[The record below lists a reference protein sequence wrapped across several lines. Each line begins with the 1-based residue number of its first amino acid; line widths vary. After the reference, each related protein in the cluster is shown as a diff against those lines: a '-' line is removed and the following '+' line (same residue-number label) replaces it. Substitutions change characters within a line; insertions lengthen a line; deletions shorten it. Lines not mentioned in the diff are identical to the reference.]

1 MNENSSPQDLGENLK
16 KHQDMENI
24 NSIFNE
30 LKSLMGKTDKASEE
44 RRDEISLWLKENSTN
59 AEVKEAYNRFMTEG
73 LAEVKSGVDKL
84 REQID
89 SRYDLLPISYI
100 AQHYF
105 GKSKAWLYQRL
116 NGNKVRGKVYTLND
130 EQKNIFNSAV
140 KDIARQIGSVQL
152 S

>member
-1 MNENSSPQDLGENLK
+1 
-16 KHQDMENI
+16 MENI

-59 AEVKEAYNRFMTEG
+59 TEVKEAYNRFMTEG

>member
-1 MNENSSPQDLGENLK
+1 MD
-16 KHQDMENI
+16 NI

-30 LKSLMGKTDKASEE
+30 LKSLMGKTDKASGE
-44 RRDEISLWLKENSTN
+44 RRDEISLWLKENSAN
-59 AEVKEAYNRFMTEG
+59 EEVKEAYNRFMTEG

-130 EQKNIFNSAV
+130 EQKDIFNSAV

>member
-1 MNENSSPQDLGENLK
+1 MD
-16 KHQDMENI
+16 NI

>member
-1 MNENSSPQDLGENLK
+1 
-16 KHQDMENI
+16 MENI

-30 LKSLMGKTDKASEE
+30 LKSLMGKTDKASGE

-73 LAEVKSGVDKL
+73 LAEVKSSVDKL

>member
-1 MNENSSPQDLGENLK
+1 MD
-16 KHQDMENI
+16 NI

-44 RRDEISLWLKENSTN
+44 RRDEISLWLKENSAN
-59 AEVKEAYNRFMTEG
+59 EEVKEAYNRFMNEG

>member
-1 MNENSSPQDLGENLK
+1 
-16 KHQDMENI
+16 MENI

-30 LKSLMGKTDKASEE
+30 LKSLMGKTDKASGE
-44 RRDEISLWLKENSTN
+44 RRDEISLWLKENSAN
-59 AEVKEAYNRFMTEG
+59 EEVKEAYNRFMNEG

>member
-1 MNENSSPQDLGENLK
+1 
-16 KHQDMENI
+16 MENI

-44 RRDEISLWLKENSTN
+44 RRDEISLWLKENSAN
-59 AEVKEAYNRFMTEG
+59 EEVKGAYNRFMTEG

>member
-1 MNENSSPQDLGENLK
+1 
-16 KHQDMENI
+16 MENI

-44 RRDEISLWLKENSTN
+44 RRDEISLWLKENSAN
-59 AEVKEAYNRFMTEG
+59 EEVKEAYNRFMTEG

-116 NGNKVRGKVYTLND
+116 NGNKVKGKVYTLND

>member
-1 MNENSSPQDLGENLK
+1 MD
-16 KHQDMENI
+16 NI

-30 LKSLMGKTDKASEE
+30 LKSLMGKTDKASGE
-44 RRDEISLWLKENSTN
+44 RRDEISLWLKENSAN
-59 AEVKEAYNRFMTEG
+59 EEVKEAYNRFMTEG

>member
-1 MNENSSPQDLGENLK
+1 MMSGQNLDNEIKVAIARGIHLFP
-16 KHQDMENI
+16 
-24 NSIFNE
+24 FR
-30 LKSLMGKTDKASEE
+30 TE
-44 RRDEISLWLKENSTN
+44 R
-59 AEVKEAYNRFMTEG
+59 
-73 LAEVKSGVDKL
+73 
-84 REQID
+84 D

>member
-30 LKSLMGKTDKASEE
+30 LKSLMGKTDKASGE
-44 RRDEISLWLKENSTN
+44 RRDEISLWLKENSAN
-59 AEVKEAYNRFMTEG
+59 EEVKEAYNRFMTEG

>member
-1 MNENSSPQDLGENLK
+1 
-16 KHQDMENI
+16 MENI

-44 RRDEISLWLKENSTN
+44 RRDEISLWLKENSAN
-59 AEVKEAYNRFMTEG
+59 EEVKEAYNRFMTEG

-130 EQKNIFNSAV
+130 EQKDIFNSAV

>member
-1 MNENSSPQDLGENLK
+1 MGELK
-16 KHQDMENI
+16 KNKDMENI

-30 LKSLMGKTDKASEE
+30 LKSLMGKTDKASGE
-44 RRDEISLWLKENSTN
+44 RRDEISLWLKENSAN
-59 AEVKEAYNRFMTEG
+59 EEVKEAYNRFMTEG

>member
-1 MNENSSPQDLGENLK
+1 
-16 KHQDMENI
+16 MENI

-89 SRYDLLPISYI
+89 ARYDWLPISYI

>member
-1 MNENSSPQDLGENLK
+1 
-16 KHQDMENI
+16 MENI

-30 LKSLMGKTDKASEE
+30 LKSLMGKTDKASGE
-44 RRDEISLWLKENSTN
+44 RRDEISLWLKENSAN
-59 AEVKEAYNRFMTEG
+59 EEVKETYNRFMTEG

>member
-1 MNENSSPQDLGENLK
+1 
-16 KHQDMENI
+16 MENI
-24 NSIFNE
+24 NLIFNE
-30 LKSLMGKTDKASEE
+30 LKSLMGKTDKTSEE

-89 SRYDLLPISYI
+89 SHYDLLPISYI

>member
-1 MNENSSPQDLGENLK
+1 
-16 KHQDMENI
+16 MENI

-30 LKSLMGKTDKASEE
+30 LKSLMGKTDKASGE
-44 RRDEISLWLKENSTN
+44 RRDEISLWLKENSAN
-59 AEVKEAYNRFMTEG
+59 EEVKEAYSRFMNEG

>member
-1 MNENSSPQDLGENLK
+1 
-16 KHQDMENI
+16 MENI

-30 LKSLMGKTDKASEE
+30 LKSLMGKTDKASGE
-44 RRDEISLWLKENSTN
+44 RRDEISLWLKENSAN
-59 AEVKEAYNRFMTEG
+59 EEVKEAYNRFMTEG
-73 LAEVKSGVDKL
+73 LAEVKSSVDKL